1 MHPGECSVLDWIGG
15 ALPTTVLVVLEVVLL
30 LVALAAAPR
39 NRRPS
44 SALAWIILIVVLPLI
59 GLALFAIIGSPKL
72 PAARRDKQR
81 TMNERIEARAR
92 SVEHV
97 TDSHGSPR
105 WLAPI
110 ARLNREMGAMPL
122 IDGNSAELL
131 PHFEQQLAALIEA
144 IDGAERYVHIEFY
157 IVALDPTTKPFF
169 AAIERAKARGVEVRL
184 LVDHLGS
191 FQYPG
196 FRRARHEL
204 SRLGVDWHLML
215 PVQPLRGRYQRPD
228 LRNHR
233 KLVVVDGRVGFV
245 GSMNVIDPSYEKHG
259 NRRRGLRWRDLM
271 ARVHGPIVQEI
282 DALFVTD
289 WFSETNRIPN
299 NLSVDAV
306 VNDEDPTTLLA
317 QIAPSGPA
325 FESQNNLALFNSLL
339 YAAERRVSITSP
351 YFVPDES
358 LLAAI
363 LTAANRGVAVELF
376 VGEIGDQFF
385 VFHAQHSYYEE
396 LLLAGV
402 RIYEYSAP
410 TILHAKHMSIDD
422 LVSVVGSSNMDIRSF
437 QLDFELMML
446 VSGRSFTDQLK
457 AVEDE
462 YRSRSKELTLDA
474 WKGRNAFHG
483 FVDGI
488 ARLTSAVQ

>member
-1 MHPGECSVLDWIGG
+1 VLDWITG
-15 ALPTTVLVVLEVVLL
+15 ALPTAALVALEVVLL
-30 LVALAAAPR
+30 VVALAVAPR

-59 GLALFAIIGSPKL
+59 GLVLFAIIGSPKL
-72 PAARRDKQR
+72 PKARRDKQR
-81 TMNERIEARAR
+81 TMNERIEERAR
-92 SVEHV
+92 TVEHV

-131 PHFEQQLAALIEA
+131 PHFEEQLAALIDA
-144 IDGAERYVHIEFY
+144 IDDAQRYVHIEFY

-169 AAIERAKARGVEVRL
+169 AAISRAKDRGVQVRVL
-184 LVDHLGS
+184 IDHLGS
-191 FQYPG
+191 FPYPG
-196 FRRARHEL
+196 FKRARHEL

-215 PVQPLRGRYQRPD
+215 PVQPLKGRYQRPD

-233 KLVVVDGRVGFV
+233 KLMVIDGSVGFV
-245 GSMNVIDPSYEKHG
+245 GSMNVIDPSYEKWG

-299 NLSVDAV
+299 NLAVDAV
-306 VNDEDPTTLLA
+306 ADDDDPTTLLA
-317 QIAPSGPA
+317 QISPSGPA
-325 FESQNNLALFNSLL
+325 FEAENNLALFNSLI
-339 YAAERRVSITSP
+339 YAAERRISITSP

-358 LLAAI
+358 LLAAL
-363 LTAANRGVAVELF
+363 LTAARRSVAVELF

-396 LLLAGV
+396 LLEAGV
-402 RIYEYSAP
+402 RIYEYRAP
-410 TILHAKHMSIDD
+410 TILHAKHISVDD
-422 LVSVVGSSNMDIRSF
+422 VVSVVGSSNMDIRSF
-437 QLDFELMML
+437 QLDLELMML

-457 AVEDE
+457 SVEDE
-462 YRSRSKELTLDA
+462 YRSKSKELTLEA
-474 WKGRNAFHG
+474 FRGRGAFHA